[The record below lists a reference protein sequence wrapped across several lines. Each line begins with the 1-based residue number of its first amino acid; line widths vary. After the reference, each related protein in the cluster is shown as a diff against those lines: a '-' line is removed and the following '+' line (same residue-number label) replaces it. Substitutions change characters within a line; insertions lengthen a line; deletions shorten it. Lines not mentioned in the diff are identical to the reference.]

1 MRVENPSHRA
11 VMRADVVRTERI
23 TEHFVNVTLGGD
35 ELADFEFLGRDQ
47 FVRLFL
53 PRPGQERVHLPTV
66 ADRRWVSQLYAM
78 PKERQPY
85 VRNYSVRRFDPSAL
99 EMDIEFVDH
108 GEGGPASAWARNAR
122 PGDGIGLLTDGVYY
136 LPSPG
141 SGTQLLVGDESALP
155 AIVSILEQ
163 APEGLRA
170 RVYLEVPSAADV
182 RPLRS
187 LPGVEVHWLP
197 RTDPHEVPGRLA
209 LEAVRAADLPGER
222 PYCFIAGENALPTEL
237 RRHLVRERGVAKD
250 DITFIGYWK
259 HGQAVTD

>member
-1 MRVENPSHRA
+1 MRVENPAHRA
-11 VMRADVVRTERI
+11 IMRARVVRTERV
-23 TEHFVNVTLGGD
+23 TKHFINVTLGGE
-35 ELADFEFLGRDQ
+35 ELAGFEFLGRDQ

-53 PRPGQERVHLPTV
+53 TRPGQDRLTLPT
-66 ADRRWVSQLYAM
+66 ATDRRWVSQLYDM

-85 VRNYSVRRFDPSAL
+85 VRNYSVRRFDAPAR

-108 GEGGPASAWARNAR
+108 GEGGPASAWARAAR
-122 PGDGIGLLTDGVYY
+122 PGDEIGLLTDGVYY

-141 SGTQLLVGDESALP
+141 AGFQLLVGDESALP
-155 AIVSILEQ
+155 AIVSVLEQ
-163 APEGLRA
+163 APETLVA
-170 RVYLEVPSAADV
+170 RVYLEVPSADDV

-187 LPGVEVHWLP
+187 LPGVEVHWLA

-209 LEAVRAADLPGER
+209 LEAVRAADLPQER
-222 PYCFIAGENALPTEL
+222 MYCFVAGENALPTEL
-237 RRHLVRERGVAKD
+237 RRHLVRERGVSKD